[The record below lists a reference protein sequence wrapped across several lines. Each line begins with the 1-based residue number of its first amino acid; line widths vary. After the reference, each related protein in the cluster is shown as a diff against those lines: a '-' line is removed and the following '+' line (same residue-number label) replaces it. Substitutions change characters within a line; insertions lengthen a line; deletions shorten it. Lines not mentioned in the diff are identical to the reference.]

1 MKVFIK
7 EQSIMVTLRRI
18 GLRSAARVGFW
29 FSVAT
34 NIFFLLIGAIIMIM
48 NGVPVLQQPPEF
60 WIRLVIMLTL
70 NGLFSS
76 LSTVIMAF
84 LYNVI
89 ANAFGG
95 IQLEFEMPD
104 AVVNKRKNGTSRTV
118 EVEIED
124 GTGE

>member
-1 MKVFIK
+1 
-7 EQSIMVTLRRI
+7 MVTLRRI

-48 NGVPVLQQPPEF
+48 NGVPVLHQPIEF
-60 WIRLVIMLTL
+60 WIRLVLMLAL

-76 LSTVIMAF
+76 FSTVIMAF

-89 ANAFGG
+89 ARSFGG
-95 IQLEFEMPD
+95 VELEFEAMD
-104 AVVNKRKNGTSRTV
+104 SVINKRKNGTSRTV